1 MIISK
6 RRRRIRKE
14 VELGSSLESCSILPI
29 MKKCLES
36 HVVVVCKVCIL
47 YKMKLSGEEKSL
59 GTKNMYEGTKNRP
72 SLKTLDSYVM
82 RSGKKVGEGIRKAIR
97 EKTATLVAAA
107 HLPYR
112 FVEHEALKNFAQA
125 FVELGASHGC
135 VPASEFIVGR
145 LTVRKD
151 IVSKLPHI
159 QATISSSLRESAE
172 VGAVSVV
179 TDLWSDNIVS
189 RSYLDMTFFW
199 VEESGPDKRQWSLK
213 HAMYACKFFP
223 ENKTADHIEVALD
236 QILDDAGLDA
246 ENIPCVTDK
255 GSNMVAATKSK
266 CHVNCACHRL
276 STSINTA

>member
-1 MIISK
+1 
-6 RRRRIRKE
+6 
-14 VELGSSLESCSILPI
+14 

-47 YKMKLSGEEKSL
+47 YKKKVSGEEKSL
-59 GTKNMYEGTKNRP
+59 ATKNMLDHLKRCLPARASVRDQGDSTSSEIESTCSSSGSSSSSSKCSSTSSKAIQRP

-82 RSGKKVGEGIRKAIR
+82 RSDKKVGEGIRKAIR

-135 VPASEFIVGR
+135 VPASEFIVGC

-172 VGAVSVV
+172 VG
-179 TDLWSDNIVS
+179 
-189 RSYLDMTFFW
+189 
-199 VEESGPDKRQWSLK
+199 K
-213 HAMYACKFFP
+213 
-223 ENKTADHIEVALD
+223 
-236 QILDDAGLDA
+236 
-246 ENIPCVTDK
+246 
-255 GSNMVAATKSK
+255 
-266 CHVNCACHRL
+266 
-276 STSINTA
+276 